1 MRKIAAQYLYPLNS
15 SLPIP
20 KGVLTLDD
28 DGTIVEIGRLSDETE
43 STEFYN
49 GILVPGF
56 VNSHC
61 HIELS
66 HLKDIFDRGTGMS
79 GFIKDVVK
87 LRNNL
92 DENARKEVMRMEMQM
107 LYDSGVT
114 AMADISNT
122 ADSFAVKTESP
133 IYTRTFLEFFGTE
146 PSQVD
151 EILIRA
157 NELTQKA
164 KEFGLDAAPTPH
176 SSYSMSPQLL
186 QAISTA
192 GLKSGWLSYHNQES
206 WEEEELILKGR
217 GPLAQQY
224 TQRGLSTPP
233 VTGTPSLIY
242 FLNCVESA
250 QKIED
255 ERVLLVHNTFS
266 DSESVEYATSRI
278 RNLFW
283 AICPLSNLFIHNA
296 LPPLELLIRYN
307 ASITIGTDSL
317 SSNSA
322 LSIADEIICIHKYFP
337 AIPLTQILEWS
348 SFNGARFLGIEKRF
362 GSFEVGK
369 RPGVVLIDNIDF
381 QKNQLTTKSK
391 SIRLV

>member
-1 MRKIAAQYLYPLNS
+1 M
-15 SLPIP
+15 PIP

-66 HLKDIFDRGTGMS
+66 HLKNIFDKGTGMS
-79 GFIKDVVK
+79 GFIKEVVK
-87 LRNNL
+87 LRNGV
-92 DENARKEVMRMEMQM
+92 DEEFREEAMRVEMQL
-107 LYDSGVT
+107 LYESGVC
-114 AMADISNT
+114 AMADISNNSE
-122 ADSFAVKTESP
+122 SFSVKAESP

-146 PSQVD
+146 WSQAE
-151 EILIRA
+151 EILTRA
-157 NELTQKA
+157 NKLTKKA
-164 KEFGLDAAPTPH
+164 KEFGLDASPTPH
-176 SSYSMSPQLL
+176 SSYSMSPELL
-186 QAISTA
+186 RAISKA

-206 WEEEELILKGR
+206 WEEEELFLNGT
-217 GPLAQQY
+217 GPLADQY
-224 TQRGLSTPP
+224 RDRGLSTPP

-242 FLNCVESA
+242 FLNNIEST

-255 ERVLLVHNTFS
+255 ERVLLVHNTFC
-266 DSESVEYATSRI
+266 DSESVERATSSI
-278 RNLFW
+278 KSLFW

-296 LPPLELLIRYN
+296 LPPLELLRRHN
-307 ASITIGTDSL
+307 ATITIGTDSL

-322 LSIADEIICIHKYFP
+322 LSIADEIKCIHRYFP
-337 AIPLTQILEWS
+337 NIPLTQILEWS
-348 SFNGARFLGIEKRF
+348 SFNGARFLGIENRF

-369 RPGVVLIDNIDF
+369 NPGVVLIDNIDF
-381 QKNQLTTKSK
+381 RKQHLTADSR
-391 SIRLV
+391 SVRLV